1 MGYNQIRYK
10 REGIYNKDGV
20 QVSSLDKEE
29 LLNLIVDMLSEDG
42 YSIIESQDEYHKIYG
57 IGNE

>member
-1 MGYNQIRYK
+1 MGYNHTRYK
-10 REGIYNKDGV
+10 SEGIYNKDGV